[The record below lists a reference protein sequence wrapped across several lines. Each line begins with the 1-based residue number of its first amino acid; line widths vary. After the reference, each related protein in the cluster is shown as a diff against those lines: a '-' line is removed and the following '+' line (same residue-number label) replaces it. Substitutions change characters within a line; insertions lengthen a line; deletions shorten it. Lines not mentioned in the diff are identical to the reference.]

1 MCGILGIY
9 SDKNISKDLYYG
21 LYSMQHRGQ
30 ESCGMAVHDGKE
42 INYKKDMGLVGDVF
56 KADDLQKLPGTMGI
70 AHVRYSTAG
79 GSHMYN
85 CQPLVGSLK
94 KRNLGLVHN
103 GNLVNANYLKEML
116 EEDGIMFSSK
126 SDTEVILYML
136 ARYYTGDIVEAI
148 KLTMDQIKGAY
159 SLVILT
165 DEELVA
171 VRDPHGFRPLLLGK
185 RDDGEYIFASEN
197 CEIDIL
203 GGEFIRDLEPGE
215 IVVVKNG
222 ELKSYNFSNKC
233 KTMKKSCIFEHIY
246 FARNDAT
253 IDKVNAYEFRV
264 ELGKILSQGDDVKAD
279 MVVPVPDSGWA
290 GAIGYANASGLP
302 LTEALVKN
310 RYVGRTFIKP
320 TQEERE
326 LGVKIK
332 LNPLSRVLKGKS
344 IVLVDDSIVRGTT
357 SKQLVKS
364 LKDAGAKE
372 IHLRIT
378 SPPVKYSCYYGIDT
392 PNRSKLIAAHKDVEE
407 IREYIGCDTLK
418 FLDIDGMM
426 SAVGEGNEFKFCR
439 ACFDGNY
446 PVKKIDKEESLGC

>member
-1 MCGILGIY
+1 
-9 SDKNISKDLYYG
+9 
-21 LYSMQHRGQ
+21 
-30 ESCGMAVHDGKE
+30 
-42 INYKKDMGLVGDVF
+42 
-56 KADDLQKLPGTMGI
+56 
-70 AHVRYSTAG
+70 
-79 GSHMYN
+79 
-85 CQPLVGSLK
+85 
-94 KRNLGLVHN
+94 
-103 GNLVNANYLKEML
+103 
-116 EEDGIMFSSK
+116 
-126 SDTEVILYML
+126 
-136 ARYYTGDIVEAI
+136 
-148 KLTMDQIKGAY
+148 
-159 SLVILT
+159 
-165 DEELVA
+165 
-171 VRDPHGFRPLLLGK
+171 
-185 RDDGEYIFASEN
+185 
-197 CEIDIL
+197 
-203 GGEFIRDLEPGE
+203 
-215 IVVVKNG
+215 
-222 ELKSYNFSNKC
+222 
-233 KTMKKSCIFEHIY
+233 MKKSCIFEHIY

-264 ELGKILSQGDDVKAD
+264 ESGKILSQGDDVKAD

-290 GAIGYANASGLP
+290 GAIGYANSSGLP

>member
-1 MCGILGIY
+1 
-9 SDKNISKDLYYG
+9 
-21 LYSMQHRGQ
+21 
-30 ESCGMAVHDGKE
+30 
-42 INYKKDMGLVGDVF
+42 
-56 KADDLQKLPGTMGI
+56 
-70 AHVRYSTAG
+70 
-79 GSHMYN
+79 MYN
-85 CQPLVGSLK
+85 CQPLVGSLR

-116 EEDGIMFSSK
+116 EEDGIMFRGK
-126 SDTEVILYML
+126 SDTEVILYIL
-136 ARYYTGDIVEAI
+136 ARYYTGNIVEAV

-165 DEELVA
+165 DQELIA

-185 RDDGEYIFASEN
+185 RDNGEYIFASEN

-215 IVVVKNG
+215 IVVIKNG
-222 ELKSYNFSNKC
+222 KLKSYNFSNNC
-233 KTMKKSCIFEHIY
+233 KPMKKSCIFEHIY

-264 ELGKILSQGDDVKAD
+264 ESGKILSQDEDINAD
-279 MVVPVPDSGWA
+279 MVVPVPDSGWP

-326 LGVKIK
+326 IGVKIK
-332 LNPLSRVLKGKS
+332 LNPLSNVVKGKS
-344 IVLVDDSIVRGTT
+344 IVLVDDSVVRGTT
-357 SKQLVKS
+357 SKLIVKS
-364 LKDAGAKE
+364 LRDAGASE

-378 SPPVKYSCYYGIDT
+378 SPPVQYSCYYGIDT
-392 PNRSKLIAAHKDVEE
+392 PHRSNLIASGNDVEY
-407 IREYIGCDTLK
+407 IREYIGCDSLK
-418 FLDIDGMM
+418 FLDIDLMIE
-426 SAVGEGNEFKFCR
+426 ATENKATFCK
-439 ACFDGNY
+439 ACFDGDY
-446 PVKKIDKEESLGC
+446 PVKKLDREELLSC